1 MKNVSYLLLILWITA
16 SSCRKSNP
24 ADPTTDPVTEP
35 IAAAGALI
43 STSTEFP
50 TADDSFVMTFDA
62 SKGNK
67 TLYGKA
73 GDVYIYTG
81 VITDKSTSQTDWKYV
96 KSASFN
102 EPDAAAKMTA
112 AGSDKYQITIEPRK
126 FYGVPATEKV
136 LKLVM
141 LFKNAD
147 GSLVARNSDGSDIY
161 LPIYESG
168 KLAVK
173 FNNPEFNPT
182 FNPTPIITVNVVG
195 DEVSVAGVSSLA
207 AELSLSLNGANFA
220 MAANAK
226 SIAGKAKISN
236 AGNQEIKIKAVANG
250 ATAEAAF
257 QFVVTG
263 AVQVAELP
271 SGAKEGVVFINGG
284 QSAILTLTAPGKQSV
299 YAIGD
304 FNNWQANAAQFMKR
318 TPDGNKWWIQ
328 IDQLD
333 ASKSYT
339 YQYLVDGNLKVADPY
354 SEVVLDPDNDK
365 YISAT
370 NLVNLPAYPAGKTN
384 GIVSVMQ
391 ANSASYRFKNS
402 TFNRPEKNKLV
413 VYELHLRDFLKN
425 NNYNTLTDT
434 LNYLGRL
441 GVNAVEL
448 MPITEF
454 EGNSS
459 WGYNPSFHFAADK
472 FYGNKVM
479 LQRFIDECHSRG
491 IAVILDMV
499 LNHAFGQSP
508 MVQMY
513 FDQASGKPA
522 SNSPW
527 FNTDPTHPYNVGY
540 DFNHESA
547 ATKSYVKNVLKYWM
561 QEYKID
567 GYRFDLSKGFTQK
580 NSGTSEGAVGPWG
593 NYDASRVAIWKDYNN
608 YIKSLDA
615 NNFYVIL
622 EHFADDNEEKE
633 LAGQGMMLWNNINGS
648 FNEATMGYLSKSDF
662 SRGFFGTHGF
672 TIPDNLVT
680 YMQSHDEERTM
691 TKNLAYGNAEGTYN
705 VKDLNTALKRE
716 ELAAAFFF
724 AIPGPK
730 MLWQFQELGYDV
742 GIDINGRTGEKP
754 VYWNYYQQ
762 PARKALYNAYARFI
776 KLKKNNPVFNTS
788 NLQSGVAGAI
798 KYIKLTDNSNTVVV
812 VGNFD
817 VKSQAVSV
825 DFGAAGNWYE
835 AGSNQTINLG
845 TTKFTQTLAPGEYHI
860 YSKSP
865 LAN

>member
-1 MKNVSYLLLILWITA
+1 MKKISCLLLILWITA
-16 SSCRKSNP
+16 SACRKASPN
-24 ADPTTDPVTEP
+24 DPVVDPITEP
-35 IAAAGALI
+35 VEAAGALI
-43 STSTEFP
+43 STSNEFP
-50 TADDSFVMTFDA
+50 TADDSFVLTFDA

-67 TLYGKA
+67 ALTGKA

-81 VITDKSTSQTDWKYV
+81 VITDKSINQTDWKYV

-102 EPDAAAKMTA
+102 EPDAATKMTPA
-112 AGSDKYQITIEPRK
+112 TAGKYQITIEPRK
-126 FYGVPATEKV
+126 FYGIPASEKV

-141 LFKNAD
+141 LFRNAD
-147 GSLVARNSDGSDIY
+147 GSTVSRNADGSDIY

-168 KLAVK
+168 RLAVK

-182 FNPTPIITVNVVG
+182 YSPTPVINVSVVG
-195 DEVSVAGVSSLA
+195 SDLSVSGLSSLA
-207 AELSLSLNGANFA
+207 ADLSLSLNGVDFA
-220 MAANAK
+220 TAANTK
-226 SIAGKAKISN
+226 SISGTVKIST
-236 AGNQEIKIKAVANG
+236 AGNQEVKIKAIANG
-250 ATAEAAF
+250 STVESSF
-257 QFVVTG
+257 KFVITG
-263 AVQVAELP
+263 SVQVAELP
-271 SGAKEGVVFINGG
+271 ADAKEGLVFINGG

-365 YISAT
+365 YIAAAHLS
-370 NLVNLPAYPAGKTN
+370 NLPAYPAGKTT

-391 ANSASYRFKNS
+391 ANKANYSFKNNA
-402 TFNRPEKNKLV
+402 FVRPEKNKLV
-413 VYELHLRDFLKN
+413 VYELHLRDFLKS

-434 LNYLGRL
+434 LNYLTRL

-448 MPITEF
+448 MPVTEF

-459 WGYNPSFHFAADK
+459 WGYNPSFQFAADK
-472 FYGNKVM
+472 FYGSKVM
-479 LQRFIDECHSRG
+479 LQRFIDECHSKG

-513 FDQASGKPA
+513 FDQASGKP
-522 SNSPW
+522 SSSSPW
-527 FNTDPTHPYNVGY
+527 FNADPTHPFNVGY

-547 ATKSYVKNVLKYWM
+547 ATKAYVKNVLKFWM
-561 QEYKID
+561 QEYKVD

-580 NSGTSEGAVGPWG
+580 NSGTSDAAVGPWG
-593 NYDASRVAIWKDYNN
+593 NYDASRIAIWKDYNN
-608 YIKSLDA
+608 YIKSIDA

-633 LAGQGMMLWNNINGS
+633 LSEQGMMLWNNVNGS
-648 FNEATMGYLSKSDF
+648 FNEATMGYVGNSDF

-672 TIPDNLVT
+672 TKPDNLVT

-691 TKNLAYGNAEGTYN
+691 TKNLAYGNAAGTYN
-705 VKDLNTALKRE
+705 VKNLATALKRE

-730 MLWQFQELGYDV
+730 MIWQFEELGYDV
-742 GIDINGRTGEKP
+742 GIEVNGRTGEKP

-762 PARKALYNAYARFI
+762 PARKALYDAYARFI
-776 KLKKNNPVFNTS
+776 RLKKNNTVFNTG
-788 NLQSGVAGAI
+788 NIQSGLTAAV

-812 VGNFD
+812 VGNFE
-817 VKSQAVSV
+817 VSSQAANV
-825 DFGAAGNWYE
+825 DFGTAGIWYE
-835 AGSNQTINLG
+835 AGTNQTLNLSTG
-845 TTKFTQTLAPGEYHI
+845 KFTQTLAPGEYHI

-865 LAN
+865 LTN